1 MTNDELLAQ
10 VADMLER
17 QTQRIELKLELEVS
31 KKIDALFDGY
41 TLTHEKQCELERRVE
56 ELESKVS

>member
-1 MTNDELLAQ
+1 MTNEELLAQ
-10 VADMLER
+10 VADMLEG
-17 QTQRIELKLELEVS
+17 QTRRIELKLELEVS

-41 TLTHEKQCELERRVE
+41 TLTQEKQCALERRVE